1 MYQLQ
6 SVFAHNIF
14 GWNEFIF
21 LIKGNND
28 INQYL
33 HKGLK
38 GYILFQSEIITI

>member
-1 MYQLQ
+1 MYQFQ

-21 LIKGNND
+21 FNGNND